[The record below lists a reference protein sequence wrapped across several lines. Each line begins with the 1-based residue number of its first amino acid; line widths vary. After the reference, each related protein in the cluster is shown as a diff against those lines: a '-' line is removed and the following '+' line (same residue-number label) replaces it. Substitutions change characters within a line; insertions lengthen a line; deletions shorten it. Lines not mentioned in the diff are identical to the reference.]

1 MFLIR
6 AAFGLA
12 IIVMLLPTDEAQQA
26 KVTGTAGAAIER
38 AATFCERNTATCAA
52 GAELWVTFVKKA
64 EFGAR
69 LAGNMASEYMRG
81 GGSRQ
86 AANEQA
92 APRQPLDPSHRPLPA
107 PARAIE
113 AGRGTL
119 GTGDLAPAWRG
130 GVTRTGT

>member
-1 MFLIR
+1 MFVIR

-26 KVTGTAGAAIER
+26 KVAGTAGAALER
-38 AATFCERNTATCAA
+38 AATFCERNAATCAA

-69 LAGNMASEYMRG
+69 LAGNIASDYMK

-86 AANEQA
+86 AASDTA
-92 APRQPLDPSHRPLPA
+92 APRQPLDPSHRPQPA
-107 PARAIE
+107 PARVIE
-113 AGRGTL
+113 SGRGTL
-119 GTGDLAPAWRG
+119 GPGDLAPAWRG
-130 GVTRTGT
+130 GITRTGT